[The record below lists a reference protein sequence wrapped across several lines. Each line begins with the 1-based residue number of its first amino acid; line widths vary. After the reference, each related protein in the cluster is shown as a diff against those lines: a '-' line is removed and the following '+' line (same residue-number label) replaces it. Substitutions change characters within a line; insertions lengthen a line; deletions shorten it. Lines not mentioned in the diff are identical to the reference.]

1 MLSTSIIF
9 FPKNYLTSIGIDSD
23 RERNQIANYTYL
35 DYQTNIAIS
44 DRPPA
49 DYINEFIQK
58 LGEDNFKLMCENH
71 ALPQGFDT
79 MEYNEFL
86 KERRVLMAKLIQK
99 AYKRLCQG

>member
-1 MLSTSIIF
+1 
-9 FPKNYLTSIGIDSD
+9 
-23 RERNQIANYTYL
+23 
-35 DYQTNIAIS
+35 
-44 DRPPA
+44 
-49 DYINEFIQK
+49 
-58 LGEDNFKLMCENH
+58 MCENH